1 LCKRGERQ
9 FAALLFLELAAA
21 TMSCVGVQCE
31 LPPEKSRAPRR
42 TSVLSASQTLLR
54 FASIVAVSKGVTKT
68 ILLLENVEDD
78 VFVFRRALLT
88 LKFPGNVR
96 VVRSLA
102 EARNYMLG
110 AGPFCDRNYFPI
122 PDLIVCD
129 FGLGGER
136 GTDFVRWL
144 KEHPEYGN
152 IPVVLFSGSIPQREI
167 PAVLE
172 QFKIPLHKKEVDFE
186 VTTDVVKEILGYME
200 PPADGTCVPPQ

>member
-1 LCKRGERQ
+1 MSKE
-9 FAALLFLELAAA
+9 AA
-21 TMSCVGVQCE
+21 
-31 LPPEKSRAPRR
+31 
-42 TSVLSASQTLLR
+42 
-54 FASIVAVSKGVTKT
+54 KT

-88 LKFPGNVR
+88 LQFPGNVR

-110 AGPFCDRNYFPI
+110 TGPFSDRSYFPV

-144 KEHPEYGN
+144 KEHSDYGE
-152 IPVVLFSGSIPQREI
+152 IPVVLFSGSIPQRQV

-172 QFKIPLHKKEVDFE
+172 EFKVPFHRKEVDFQ
-186 VTTDVVKEILGYME
+186 VATGVVKEILGYME
-200 PPADGTCVPPQ
+200 LPADGTRLPPA